1 MKLTTKVGLQA
12 TLGVVIAWGV
22 MSLIPIPKSY
32 WCPLTVL
39 VLFSSSKGQ
48 NQSRAVLRSM
58 MTLFGGIL
66 ATLSVYY
73 FHLPF
78 VVDIL
83 IIALITFFLFYFL
96 TISYAWSIFFA
107 IFCVVYLYVILIN
120 WNFQLLEWR
129 IMETCIGAAI
139 VLFISTI
146 WSLKLKSRIL
156 DELDKSLS
164 NLILLIKEMENALS
178 NTHKT
183 LTRITLHAA
192 LHKNMDSLYATL
204 KTLRYENVFETLQ
217 LEQDKQIINFLE
229 KILSRIDMVETIVL
243 ISSNHFNYEII
254 RNEMDKTISSLEM
267 LSKKTSNYLKKN
279 KRVIGTY
286 SKFSEIFVN
295 EKVNIG
301 VEENLITRNLFEQ
314 IVLIRE
320 DLINIDETLKKAY

>member
-1 MKLTTKVGLQA
+1 MKLTTKIGIQA
-12 TLGVVIAWGV
+12 AIGVFIAWCI
-22 MSLIPIPKSY
+22 MSFTPIPKSY
-32 WCPLTVL
+32 WGPLTVI
-39 VLFSSSKGQ
+39 VLFASSKGQ
-48 NQSRAVLRSM
+48 NQNRALMRVT
-58 MTLFGGIL
+58 MTLFGGII

-73 FHLPF
+73 IHLPF
-78 VVDIL
+78 IGDL
-83 IIALITFFLFYFL
+83 IMLFIITFFIYYFF
-96 TISYAWSIFFA
+96 TISYAWSIFCA
-107 IFCVVYLYVILIN
+107 IFAVVYLYVMLVS

-129 IMETCIGAAI
+129 LLETLIGAVIVFSISAI
-139 VLFISTI
+139 WPLTI
-146 WSLKLKSRIL
+146 RTRIMVDL
-156 DELDKSLS
+156 NKTFQC
-164 NLILLIKEMENALS
+164 ALS
-178 NTHKT
+178 LMKEI
-183 LTRITLHAA
+183 LKVEEKPDFIRITLHSN
-192 LHKNMDSLYATL
+192 LHQSMDSLYATL
-204 KTLRYENVFETLQ
+204 KTLRYENVFKKLQ

-267 LSKKTSNYLKKN
+267 LSKKISNYLEKN

-286 SKFSEIFVN
+286 SIFSEIFVN